1 MAKYGSC
8 KFGQG
13 KYGAGGTCT
22 AVTAEGSMLWVIKV
36 AWNGST
42 YVNEAQYARDLRIVR
57 GNQNYITHSGGGFEP
72 MQPGR
77 AVVLFE
83 NIGGRFDASDSDSAL
98 YPNIRPGLKVLIA
111 VHDVANSTSY
121 PLFSGRIE
129 DIRPTSGY
137 ELVEMS
143 VVDDMGWIDGQDVTI
158 ADSLGITMRRAFDLV
173 LYAADMH
180 RQDMDDE
187 TQQMI
192 YFGADRANAAG
203 LLQMLS
209 DACLGAIFVTAG
221 GKFRFYSRAMN
232 SSFITTH
239 TLDQSVLLKNIQI
252 SQPWDN
258 LRNTITVAA
267 NRWVKTSVHT
277 IWTSPGGLLLAP
289 SETRVFTVTFNNPSE
304 VVGAE
309 PNLDYTASEVGG
321 TGVSSALMATLS
333 VDVSNASTRGCT
345 LTITNGATSSLWMSK
360 LRLRG
365 REFLSSYQ
373 VADPRGWETAYNQPV
388 NNTISTKVIYTQS
401 DSDSLALYGKRSFTL
416 DNPFLQDANH
426 AEEFAEILRD
436 KFSTPSKSP
445 VIEIETRPDI
455 QFKPELL
462 DKVNLTAS
470 RLGISNAYFVN
481 GLEHRWLENTGQA
494 VLTTLYLHDR
504 VSSTDEIDNE
514 TLQIIEIPE
523 IPDDPYPDVP
533 IPGFPDFPIP
543 YNPDDPYNTECLS
556 KFREL
561 PTGPYHLN
569 VSGMMESNTESAS
582 KTGYFPCTLRS
593 SENTYQSYA
602 VVQGLL
608 QSSVDSGTTWID
620 SRDWSSITV
629 DFMYGDTALISR
641 TGSSSGGSS
650 TKHSFPAVPPTPMM
664 INAVRATATGDIVQ
678 PEGYYWQD
686 YVITGLDQEWSFN
699 WWDYRSASSTQERHD
714 LALDLATHDVTVKFT
729 LHVTESTF
737 NTGNT
742 VTIYANLYNYDGS
755 YTTLSQKYVNS
766 ADYASAGDY
775 IIEIGHPATG
785 NTKPVTDVGIFIEAR
800 MTNGQGVLVYKFN
813 IPEAEI
819 YGYGKPS
826 GTIYRLNLERISLY
840 NVCPPLR

>member
-13 KYGAGGTCT
+13 KYGAGETCT
-22 AVTAEGSMLWVIKV
+22 EITADGSMLWVIKV
-36 AWNGST
+36 AWDGTT
-42 YVNEAQYARDLRIVR
+42 YINEAQYARDLRIVR

-83 NIGGRFDASDSDSAL
+83 NIAGRFDASDTDSAL
-98 YPNIRPGLKVLIA
+98 YPNVRPGLKVLIA
-111 VHDVANSTSY
+111 VHDRENSTTYS
-121 PLFSGRIE
+121 LFSGRIE

-137 ELVEMS
+137 DLVEMS
-143 VVDDMGWIDGQDVTI
+143 VIDDMGWIDGQDVTI
-158 ADSLGITMRRAFDLV
+158 KDSLGITIRRAFDLV

-221 GKFRFYSRAMN
+221 GKFRYYNRAMN
-232 SSFITTH
+232 SSFINTH
-239 TLDQSVLLKNIQI
+239 NLDQAVLRKNIQVA
-252 SQPWDN
+252 QPWDN

-289 SETRVFTVTFNNPSE
+289 AETKTFSVTFNNPSE
-304 VVGAE
+304 VVE
-309 PNLDYTASEVGG
+309 PEANLDYTASEVGG
-321 TGVSSALMATLS
+321 TGTSEVLTATLS
-333 VDVSNASTRGCT
+333 VNVSNASTRGCT
-345 LTITNGATSSLWMSK
+345 LTITNGASVSLWMSR

-373 VADPRGWETAYNQPV
+373 VADPRGWETAYNQPI
-388 NNTISTKVIYTQS
+388 NTTISTKVIYTES
-401 DSDSLALYGKRSFTL
+401 DSDSLVLYGKRSFTL

-426 AEEFAEILRD
+426 AEAFAEILKD

-445 VIEIETRPDI
+445 VVEIETRPDI
-455 QFKPELL
+455 QFDYELL
-462 DKVNLTAS
+462 DKINLTS
-470 RLGISNAYFVN
+470 TRLGISNTYFVN

-523 IPDDPYPDVP
+523 IPADPYPDIP

-569 VSGMMESNTESAS
+569 VSGMMISGTDSMS

-602 VVQGLL
+602 VVTGELEY
-608 QSSVDSGTTWID
+608 SDDNGDTWT
-620 SRDWSSITV
+620 STKDWSKVTV
-629 DFMYGDTALISR
+629 DFMAGDTALISR
-641 TGSSSGGSS
+641 TGSSDAGSS
-650 TKHSFPAVPPTPMM
+650 SKHSFPAVPPTPMM
-664 INAVRATATGDIVQ
+664 INGVKVTIDDTEYTSTGELTSGTMQGNQQVPQEMSDEMIIGETYIIEVSGGPWYEDAGTGKPSYRYRIGHNGAFYSCGGWWWGFGGTFDAPAAFFDSYDVVDTYYTRVYFTATATSATIGVLAWDAFSDNHGDMDWILY
-678 PEGYYWQD
+678 G
-686 YVITGLDQEWSFN
+686 
-699 WWDYRSASSTQERHD
+699 STQ
-714 LALDLATHDVTVKFT
+714 
-729 LHVTESTF
+729 ST
-737 NTGNT
+737 
-742 VTIYANLYNYDGS
+742 
-755 YTTLSQKYVNS
+755 
-766 ADYASAGDY
+766 
-775 IIEIGHPATG
+775 
-785 NTKPVTDVGIFIEAR
+785 R
-800 MTNGQGVLVYKFN
+800 MF
-813 IPEAEI
+813 
-819 YGYGKPS
+819 
-826 GTIYRLNLERISLY
+826 RLNLKGISLY